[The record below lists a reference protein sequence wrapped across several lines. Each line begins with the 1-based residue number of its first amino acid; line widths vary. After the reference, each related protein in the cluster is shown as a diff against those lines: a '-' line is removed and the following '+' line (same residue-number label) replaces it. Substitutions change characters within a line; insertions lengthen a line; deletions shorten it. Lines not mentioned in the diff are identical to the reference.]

1 MSSSFESLMTP
12 TEVAE
17 YLRKSKSWVYGAA
30 SRGELPTKRIGR
42 DLRFSRE
49 ELDRW
54 LASKTTRAPAAT
66 LKAGG

>member
-1 MSSSFESLMTP
+1 MTP
-12 TEVAE
+12 TEVAT

-54 LASKTTRAPAAT
+54 LASKTTQRTGAAT
-66 LKAGG
+66 LKAGT